1 MAVDLG
7 WPASCWQ
14 DSVSKRSREAVA
26 PSPSVEDV
34 FGRDDSK
41 GPQEQALE
49 VAVLCVARD
58 LIQSSVSADF
68 LDAAYGSTLRRLRFR
83 GDALAARALLYAASS
98 AELEDALDVGHPFHR
113 DGASQMLLASL
124 KGVPGFDC
132 MDLGVLQLLLEA
144 RADLNAT
151 DDAHGT
157 TALLYAAGQGEARGD
172 VGALRLLLQEPKV
185 DLELA
190 SGSVTPLMVAVMY
203 GNAEITALL
212 IKAGAS
218 VNGEQVTLLAPAL
231 AL

>member
-124 KGVPGFDC
+124 KGMPGFDC
-132 MDLGVLQLLLEA
+132 MDLGVLQQLLEA
-144 RADLNAT
+144 RADVNAT
-151 DDAHGT
+151 DAHGA

-172 VGALRLLLQEPKV
+172 IGALRLLLQEPNV
-185 DLELA
+185 DLELS
-190 SGSVTPLMVAVMY
+190 SGSLTPLMVAVMY